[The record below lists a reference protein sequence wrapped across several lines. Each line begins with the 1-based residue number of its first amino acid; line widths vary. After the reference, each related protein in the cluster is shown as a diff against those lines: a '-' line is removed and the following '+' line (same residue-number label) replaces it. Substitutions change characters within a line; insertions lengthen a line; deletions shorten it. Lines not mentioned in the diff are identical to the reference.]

1 MFALADCHKVVGSA
15 KLDALHATTPHAQ
28 VAVLV
33 AEHNVL
39 LKQQLQSV
47 ICSLDIRCDPAP
59 VVIGRRT
66 AIAA

>member
-1 MFALADCHKVVGSA
+1 MFALADCNTVVGSV
-15 KLDALHATTPHAQ
+15 KLDILHTATPHAQ

-33 AEHNVL
+33 AEHNAL

-47 ICSLDIRCDPAP
+47 ICSLDIRCNPAP
-59 VVIGRRT
+59 IVIGRRT